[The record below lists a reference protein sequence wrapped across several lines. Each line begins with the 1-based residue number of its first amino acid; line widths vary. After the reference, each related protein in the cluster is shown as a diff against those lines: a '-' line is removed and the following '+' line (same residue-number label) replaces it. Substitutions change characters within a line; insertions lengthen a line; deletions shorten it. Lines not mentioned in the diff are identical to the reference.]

1 VIGYTW
7 GTDWVHLGYT
17 AVPGSFFDGGSDPE
31 STSVPVASPQC
42 TQCTRSPLPS
52 VPRCTRSGW
61 MPTDGAEPLQTRLY
75 CEVPR
80 LARFFATRRTGADG
94 KERGRRDRWC
104 PGAELNHRHLHFQ
117 CSALPTELP
126 GRRACRAAGGKES
139 AGVIKARF
147 RAVQNGQEQPR
158 MAAPGPFR
166 ARQRALKPP
175 RPGGWF
181 RPRLHP
187 LSPAPRRRR

>member
-126 GRRACRAAGGKES
+126 GRRGRPTAAANES
-139 AGVIKARF
+139 AGGYKGSVPGCPER
-147 RAVQNGQEQPR
+147 PR
-158 MAAPGPFR
+158 TAAPGR
-166 ARQRALKPP
+166 
-175 RPGGWF
+175 
-181 RPRLHP
+181 
-187 LSPAPRRRR
+187 SAPVTSAQVPSSGRVVPSSSSSSFTGTA